1 MSRNIHGS
9 PSQKNLLHVPAQA
22 QLVILHEIRNNPRP
36 FKVLQEIES
45 GQLKLL
51 VAQKYRVP
59 IVVYKL
65 GALKHFGSK
74 NYTSKVV

>member
-1 MSRNIHGS
+1 M
-9 PSQKNLLHVPAQA
+9 
-22 QLVILHEIRNNPRP
+22 
-36 FKVLQEIES
+36 LQEIES